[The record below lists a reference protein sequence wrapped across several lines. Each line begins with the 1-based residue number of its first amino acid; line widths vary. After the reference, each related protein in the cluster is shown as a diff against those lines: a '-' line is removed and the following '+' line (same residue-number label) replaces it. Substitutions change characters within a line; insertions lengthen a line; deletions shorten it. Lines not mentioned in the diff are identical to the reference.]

1 MKNLWCNYSSLIH
14 QSSCDRR
21 DTDCIKASLIA
32 APLVGDRAIDFSC
45 LTKASRGVNT
55 QPKKHLVCIDPRVDN
70 YQHLVSGV
78 KPGTEIIVLD
88 RTLDGV
94 EQITEILA
102 KRSLIASLQIVAH
115 GNEASVQLGS
125 TLLKDENLPKYDR
138 HLQQWHKAF
147 SEKADILL
155 LACRVGAG
163 KSGSAFVRK
172 LRELTGANIA
182 ASNNLIGSAKLGGNW
197 QLNVTA
203 GLVKTAIA
211 FETKTQE
218 TYSAVLINLVDESF
232 QDASLIGPWIS
243 GVTGTSD
250 APALTAGTGTDSF
263 PGLNI
268 DPVGSGALRLTTRT
282 FDQSTFVIYNSQVPV
297 NSGLNIVFDIF
308 AYDGTARPNLAGRT
322 GDGISFFLID
332 GTVTPTQAGGY
343 GGSLGYAQN
352 TDTNQSGLQG
362 GYLGI
367 GLDEFGNFST
377 TTQGRVGGIPGGRR
391 ADSVTLRGSEVTQY
405 QFLTSTF
412 VPQGID
418 NIPDTV
424 NPLPPNGPINTITS
438 SREAARRRVQIILS
452 PPNSVT
458 PNRLTVNFDL
468 NNNGL
473 FTDQG
478 ETIIDIGN
486 LEDINGPIPETFKF
500 GFAGSTGDAT
510 NVHDVRTLSIQT
522 IDVPLTT
529 ADVAS
534 TKTGP
539 AAATPGSSIT
549 YTITTV
555 NNGPD
560 DAENV
565 VIEDQL
571 PVGAVFA
578 SAEGDGTFNAT
589 TRLVTWP
596 TIPNL
601 PVGATTTRTVTVT
614 TPTTLGSITNSV
626 FSSSSTI
633 DPVPG
638 NNSGS
643 SPDARVTTTITNDI
657 ADVVTLKTGPAT
669 AAAGSTVTYTIT
681 AANSGPSAATNVA
694 ITDSIVPGLI
704 GVSVSEGG
712 TYNETTGIVTW
723 PAIASLASAASTNR
737 TVSFAVPAT
746 GGTVA
751 NTASSTSTSPDP
763 NPDNNNGSSPEAR
776 VTTTITDSADVVTL
790 KTGPATAA
798 AGSTVTY
805 TITAANS
812 GPSAAT
818 NVAIADSIVPGLTG
832 VSVSEGGTYNANTGI
847 VTWPAIASLA
857 SAASTNRTV
866 SFAVP
871 ATRDIVANTA
881 SSTSSTPDP
890 NLDNNNGS
898 SPEARVTTTIT
909 DSADVVTVKS
919 GQTTAAAGST
929 VTYTILT
936 ENRGPSTATNITV
949 TDTIVP
955 GLTGVTASNGGVY
968 NPATGIVSFPPIA
981 SLGDGV
987 AVSRTVRFPVPAT
1000 GTVSNT
1006 ARSTSTT
1013 NDPNPGNNNGS
1024 EPGATV
1030 ATSIAATPTPTPP
1043 PTPTPT
1049 PANQPPIAS
1058 NVNLEIAPSSAVA
1071 IAGLGGT
1078 DPDGSIASFT
1088 INTLPPANEGLIFL
1102 GNPDTGGTI
1111 VTAGQILTPADI
1123 NQLFFQSTA
1132 NFTTANFTYSATDN
1146 LGATSPASAT
1156 VSALLPVPNQP
1167 PVASNV
1173 NLAIA
1178 PSSAVAIA
1186 GLGGT
1191 DPDGS
1196 IESFTINTVPP
1207 ANEGLIF
1214 LGNPETGGRIVTAGQ
1229 ILTPADINQLFFQST
1244 ANFTTANFTYTAT
1257 DNQGATSPASAT
1269 VSAIPVNE
1277 PTPAPT
1283 PTPPTPAPTPTPPTP
1298 APTPTP
1304 PTPAPTPT
1312 PPTPAPTPTPPTPPT
1327 PTPPTPAPTPTPPTP
1342 PTPIPPTPTPT
1353 PTPIPPTPTPTPIPP
1368 TPTPTPIPPTPAPTP
1383 TPPTPAPTPT
1393 PPTPAPEPTPTP
1405 TPAPEPTPEPTP
1417 APQATPIFN
1426 PVAEP

>member
-1 MKNLWCNYSSLIH
+1 MKNLWCNYSSPIH
-14 QSSCDRR
+14 KSSCDRR
-21 DTDCIKASLIA
+21 DTDWIKASLIG
-32 APLVGDRAIDFSC
+32 APLVGDRAIDISC
-45 LTKASRGVNT
+45 LTKASLGVKT
-55 QPKKHLVCIDPRVDN
+55 KHKKHLVCIDPRVEN
-70 YQHLVSGV
+70 YQHLASGV

-88 RTLDGV
+88 RTVDGV
-94 EQITEILA
+94 EQITDILA
-102 KRSLIASLQIVAH
+102 KRSLISSLQIVAH
-115 GNEASVQLGS
+115 GNEASLQLGS
-125 TLLKDENLPKYDR
+125 TFLKDENLPKYDR

-163 KSGSAFVRK
+163 KSGMAFVRN
-172 LRELTGANIA
+172 LRQLTGANIA

-203 GLVKTAIA
+203 GRVKTAIA

-218 TYSAVLINLVDESF
+218 NYSAVLISLVDESF
-232 QDASLIGPWIS
+232 QDARLIGPWIS

-263 PGLNI
+263 PGLNL

-332 GTVTPTQAGGY
+332 GTVTPTVAGGY

-352 TDTNQSGLQG
+352 TDTNQFGLRG

-377 TTQGRVGGIPGGRR
+377 ETQGRVGGIGVARR

-405 QFLTSTF
+405 RFLTSTF

-424 NPLPPNGPINTITS
+424 NPLPPNGPTNTITS
-438 SREAARRRVQIILS
+438 IREAARRRVQIILQ
-452 PPNSVT
+452 PPTSVT

-468 NNNGL
+468 NNNGS
-473 FTDQG
+473 FADPG
-478 ETIIDIGN
+478 ETIIDIAN
-486 LEDINGPIPETFKF
+486 LADINGPIPETFKF

-510 NVHDVRTLSIQT
+510 NIHDIRTLSIQT

-539 AAATPGSSIT
+539 AAAAPGSSIT

-555 NNGPD
+555 NNGPN

-565 VIEDQL
+565 VVEDRL
-571 PVGAVFA
+571 PVGAVFS
-578 SAEGDGTFNAT
+578 SAEGGGTFNET

-601 PVGATTTRTVTVT
+601 PVGATATRTVTVT
-614 TPTTLGSITNSV
+614 TPTTLGPITNSV

-643 SPDARVTTTITNDI
+643 SPDARVTTTISNDI
-657 ADVVTLKTGPAT
+657 ADVVTVKTGPAT

-681 AANSGPSAATNVA
+681 AANSGPSAAANVA
-694 ITDSIVPGLI
+694 IADSIVPGLT

-712 TYNETTGIVTW
+712 TYNATTGIVTW
-723 PAIASLASAASTNR
+723 PAIASLASAASANR

-763 NPDNNNGSSPEAR
+763 NPDNNNGTTPEAR
-776 VTTTITDSADVVTL
+776 VTTTISDSADVVTV
-790 KTGPATAA
+790 KNGPATAA

-812 GPSAAT
+812 GPSAAA

-832 VSVSEGGTYNANTGI
+832 VSVSEGGTYNATTGI

-857 SAASTNRTV
+857 SAASANRTV

-871 ATRDIVANTA
+871 ATGGTVANTA
-881 SSTSSTPDP
+881 SSTSTSPDP
-890 NLDNNNGS
+890 NPDNNNGTT
-898 SPEARVTTTIT
+898 PEARVTTTIS
-909 DSADVVTVKS
+909 DSADVVTLKT
-919 GQTTAAAGST
+919 GPATATPGST
-929 VTYTILT
+929 VTYTIT
-936 ENRGPSTATNITV
+936 AENTGPSTATNITI
-949 TDTIVP
+949 TDSIVP
-955 GLTGVTASNGGVY
+955 GLTGVTASNDGVY

-981 SLGDGV
+981 SLADGV
-987 AVSRTVRFPVPAT
+987 TVSRTVRFPVPAT

-1024 EPGATV
+1024 QPGATV

-1043 PTPTPT
+1043 LPPTPTPT
-1049 PANQPPIAS
+1049 PANLRPIAN

-1071 IAGLGGT
+1071 IAGLGGS

-1088 INTLPPANEGLIFL
+1088 INTVPPANEGRIFL
-1102 GNPDTGGTI
+1102 GNPDTGGTL
-1111 VTAGQILTPADI
+1111 VTAGQILTPAEID
-1123 NQLFFQSTA
+1123 QLFFQSTA

-1146 LGATSPASAT
+1146 QGATSPASAT
-1156 VSALLPVPNQP
+1156 VSALLPSPNQP
-1167 PVASNV
+1167 PVANNV
-1173 NLAIA
+1173 NLEIS

-1186 GLGGT
+1186 GLGGS

-1207 ANEGLIF
+1207 ANEGRIF
-1214 LGNPETGGRIVTAGQ
+1214 LGNPDTGGTLVTAGQ
-1229 ILTPADINQLFFQST
+1229 ILTPAEIDQLFFQST
-1244 ANFTTANFTYTAT
+1244 ANFTTANFTYSAT

-1269 VSAIPVNE
+1269 VSAIPLNE
-1277 PTPAPT
+1277 PTPTPTPPAPT
-1283 PTPPTPAPTPTPPTP
+1283 PTPT
-1298 APTPTP
+1298 
-1304 PTPAPTPT
+1304 
-1312 PPTPAPTPTPPTPPT
+1312 
-1327 PTPPTPAPTPTPPTP
+1327 
-1342 PTPIPPTPTPT
+1342 PPTPTPT
-1353 PTPIPPTPTPTPIPP
+1353 PTPPTPTPTPAPEP
-1368 TPTPTPIPPTPAPTP
+1368 T
-1383 TPPTPAPTPT
+1383 
-1393 PPTPAPEPTPTP
+1393 PTPAPEPTPTP
-1405 TPAPEPTPEPTP
+1405 TPPTPTPTPPAPEPTPPAPTPTPTPPAPEPTP
-1417 APQATPIFN
+1417 PTPTPTPPAPEPTPTPPAPTPTPSAPKPTPTPPTPTPTPTPAAEPTPRFN
-1426 PVAEP
+1426 PVPEPDTNCGCDP